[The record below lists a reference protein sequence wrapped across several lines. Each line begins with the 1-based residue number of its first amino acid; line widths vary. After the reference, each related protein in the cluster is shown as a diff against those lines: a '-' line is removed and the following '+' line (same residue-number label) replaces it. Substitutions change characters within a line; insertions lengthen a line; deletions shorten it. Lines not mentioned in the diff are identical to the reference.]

1 MRFFLFVAI
10 VFMAFGA
17 KAQNDFSLTID
28 GKTIELSTDKP
39 AMMMIGGKSYSV
51 SLKQKDTL
59 TFVNNLYSF
68 NYPKDFKVNKKELGN
83 DIDQVMLMTAEGSGV
98 LVQQYQSMNPTALNE
113 LMLSELTKESIS
125 YGYTMERKDY
135 DKTLASGQKVRV
147 CRAELTYKDDK
158 NIYEIATWG
167 GKDEGILMM
176 SMIMDEELGSQ
187 GRKIIELMWNTIRIT
202 KK

>member
-1 MRFFLFVAI
+1 
-10 VFMAFGA
+10 MAFGA
-17 KAQNDFSLTID
+17 QAQNDFSLTID
-28 GKTIELSTDKP
+28 GKTIQLSTEKP
-39 AMMMIGGKSYSV
+39 EIMIIGGNAYSV

-59 TFVNNLYSF
+59 TFVNTLYSF
-68 NYPKDFKVNKKELGN
+68 NYPKEFKVNKKELGN

-98 LVQQYQSMNPTALNE
+98 LVQQYKTMSPTSLNE
-113 LMLSELTKESIS
+113 LMLTELTKESIS

-147 CRAELTYKDDK
+147 CRAELSYKEDK

-167 GKDEGILMM
+167 AKDEGILIM

>member
-1 MRFFLFVAI
+1 MRFFFLAAI
-10 VFMAFGA
+10 ALMAFGA
-17 KAQNDFSLTID
+17 RAQNDFSLTID
-28 GKTIELSTDKP
+28 GKTIELSTDQP
-39 AMMMIGGKSYSV
+39 GMMMIGGKSYSV

-59 TFVNNLYSF
+59 TFVNTLYSF

-98 LVQQYQSMNPTALNE
+98 LVQQYKTMSPTALNE
-113 LMLSELTKESIS
+113 LMLTELTKESIS

-187 GRKIIELMWNTIRIT
+187 GRKIIDLMWNTIRIT

>member
-83 DIDQVMLMTAEGSGV
+83 DIDQVMLITAEG
-98 LVQQYQSMNPTALNE
+98 
-113 LMLSELTKESIS
+113 
-125 YGYTMERKDY
+125 
-135 DKTLASGQKVRV
+135 
-147 CRAELTYKDDK
+147 
-158 NIYEIATWG
+158 
-167 GKDEGILMM
+167 
-176 SMIMDEELGSQ
+176 
-187 GRKIIELMWNTIRIT
+187 
-202 KK
+202 